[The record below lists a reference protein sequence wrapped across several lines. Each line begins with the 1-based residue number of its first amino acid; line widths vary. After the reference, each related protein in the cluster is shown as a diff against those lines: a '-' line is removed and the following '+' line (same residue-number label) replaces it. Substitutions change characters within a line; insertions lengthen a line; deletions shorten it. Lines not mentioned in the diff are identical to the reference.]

1 MFHGRAKLQHAK
13 LGDFV
18 NALSYRPEID
28 GLRAVAVV
36 PVILF
41 HAGLSVFSGGYV
53 GVDVFFVISGYLIT
67 GILIS
72 ELERGDFSIARFYE
86 RRARR
91 ILPALFFVIL
101 CCIPFAW
108 MWMLPE
114 ELKDFSQSIVAVVFF
129 ASNILFWKE
138 EGYFAPSA
146 ELKPLLHTW
155 SLAVEEQYYLLF
167 PVFLLLAWRFGRNRV
182 FWMILATAAFSLLL
196 SEWGW
201 RNRPTANFYLA
212 PTRAWEL
219 LAGSMCAFHL
229 NGRQRRPSDA
239 LSLLGLGMILLSIF
253 LFDESTP
260 FPSIYGLLP
269 VGGTVLV
276 IIFGSAGSIAA
287 RLLAMR
293 GFVGIGLISYSAYL
307 WHQPVFA
314 FARIRSVVQPSP
326 VLMVMLALFSLALA
340 YLSWRF
346 VERPFRKGAS
356 SVLPTRRAVF
366 AYSAAAA
373 AAFVSLGL
381 SGHWLN
387 GLPQRKTPAGVSF
400 ADALNTSRLL
410 PNYGL
415 SVDCEGSFTMSSHCR
430 TDDAPRAILWGD
442 SYAMHLAPGIQSS
455 PTQLSFIQHTKSQC
469 APVMGIAAQNI
480 MGSWR
485 DCLEFNDRVMDY
497 IKGNKSAKYVLISSP
512 FSIINS
518 DVQLHLRDGRT
529 LVEGQYDIVL
539 SQIMNLAKTVSNQ
552 GKQLIIVSPP
562 PRNNLDIGQCLARAT
577 VFFKGTDLCNFR
589 REDSLTEYSDKYRF
603 LHELSAVA
611 PVFWLD
617 DIICADGACHASIDG
632 SFVYRDAG
640 HLSVEGAR
648 KIGQKFDLAG
658 AIIKVGNAYASGHKG
673 SVAHGGIGHSALGS
687 AN

>member
-1 MFHGRAKLQHAK
+1 MT
-13 LGDFV
+13 
-18 NALSYRPEID
+18 ALSYRPEID

-41 HAGLSVFSGGYV
+41 HAGLSVFSGGYI

-67 GILIS
+67 AILIS
-72 ELERGDFSIARFYE
+72 ELERGDFSIAKFYE

-182 FWMILATAAFSLLL
+182 FWMVLATAAFSLLL

-229 NGRQRRPSDA
+229 TGRHQRPSDVF
-239 LSLLGLGMILLSIF
+239 SLLGLGMILLAIF
-253 LFDESTP
+253 FYDDSTP
-260 FPSIYGLLP
+260 LPSIYGLLP

-287 RLLAMR
+287 RLLSMR
-293 GFVGIGLISYSAYL
+293 GFVGIGLVSYSAYL

-326 VLMVMLALFSLALA
+326 SLMVMLAMFSLALA

-346 VERPFRKGAS
+346 VEKPFRKGAS

-381 SGHWLN
+381 SGHMLN
-387 GLPQRKTPAGVSF
+387 GLPHRKTPAGVSF
-400 ADALNTSRLL
+400 ADASNTSRLL

-415 SVDCEGSFTMSSHCR
+415 SADCEGSFTMSSHCR
-430 TDDAPRAILWGD
+430 TDNAPRAILWGD

-455 PTQLSFIQHTKSQC
+455 PTRLSFIQHTKSQC
-469 APVMGIAAQNI
+469 APVMGIASQGT
-480 MGSWR
+480 MGTWR
-485 DCLEFNDRVMDY
+485 DCLEFNDKVMEY
-497 IKGNKSAKYVLISSP
+497 IKGNKSAEYVLISSP
-512 FSIINS
+512 FDIINP

-529 LVEGQYDIVL
+529 LGEGQYDIVL
-539 SQIMNLAKTVSNQ
+539 NQIRDLAKTLSSQ
-552 GKQLIIVSPP
+552 GKQLMIVSPP
-562 PRNNLDIGQCLARAT
+562 PRNHLDIGQCLVRAT
-577 VFFKGTDLCNFR
+577 VFFNGMDSCNFR

-603 LHELSAVA
+603 LHELSADA
-611 PVFWLD
+611 PVVWLD
-617 DIICADGACHASIDG
+617 DMICVDGACHASIDG
-632 SFVYRDAG
+632 SFVYRDSG

-658 AIIKVGNAYASGHKG
+658 AIIKLGNDFAASHKG
-673 SVAHGGIGHSALGS
+673 NLAYKESGDSVLRA